1 MESPYLTLREAA
13 TYARTST
20 RTIQRRLEAGAL
32 KRYGA
37 GRPLVLKTELEA
49 ALSAAPAK
57 TLEEKS

>member
-1 MESPYLTLREAA
+1 MESPFLTLSEAA
-13 TYARTST
+13 TYARMST
-20 RTIQRRLEAGAL
+20 RTIQRRLKDGEL

-49 ALSAAPAK
+49 LLSASPAK